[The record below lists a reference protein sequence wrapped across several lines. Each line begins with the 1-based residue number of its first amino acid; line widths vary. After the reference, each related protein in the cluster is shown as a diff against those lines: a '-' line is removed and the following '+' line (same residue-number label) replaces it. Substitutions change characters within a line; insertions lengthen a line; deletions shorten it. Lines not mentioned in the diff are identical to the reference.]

1 MTSSI
6 TYFKKAIGKFLPYN
20 TAVQQKTI
28 TYDPAPNPPVNMITT
43 VGAKA
48 VRQPDTNIVDTVNK
62 TWDFYNTFPKEF
74 YEGINLNFHPN
85 PSKIT
90 SKANVVLED
99 DWTFKV
105 ENPQR
110 MQRSTS
116 PWDSFPNLNYFEK
129 GLIVVG
135 ILAWLYYFFK
145 K

>member
-1 MTSSI
+1 MTSNI
-6 TYFKKAIGKFLPYN
+6 INFKKTIGKYLPFH
-20 TAVQQKTI
+20 TAVQQKSI

-48 VRQPDTNIVDTVNK
+48 VKEPDTNIVDTVNQ

-74 YEGINLNFHPN
+74 YQGINLNFNPN

-99 DWTFKV
+99 DWTYKV

-116 PWDSFPNLNYFEK
+116 PWGAFPNLTNTEIAF
-129 GLIVVG
+129 LLVG
-135 ILAWLYYFFK
+135 SLAWLYYFFK
-145 K
+145 R